1 MGVGRAQIVPED
13 RASGAMQIQ
22 GSFQFDKNASEYLNR
37 TPGSGGNRRTWTMS
51 FWMRRTSPGNS
62 SRFISTGYQTSGGVY
77 GFYIGYNSDKF
88 SFVANH
94 DSIGLDL
101 RPSAF
106 MMDTAAWYH
115 CVFALDTTQGTASDR
130 AAIYINGEKVTD
142 FATENY
148 PGQNTD
154 PNWNNTSK
162 THTIGGWNVNSSMAD
177 WFDGYL
183 TQFDFI
189 DGQMLDASYFAY
201 TDPLTNTWR
210 PKKYEGSYGTQG
222 FNLPMDG
229 SGETLGTDQ
238 SGNGNDWSLNNITTA
253 DVCAQSPSGTSYS
266 GKQRHGGSTTYNA
279 SRIPANYCT
288 LDPNN
293 EGGSL
298 TIKNVNT
305 EGDSSGE
312 ANIMG
317 THVIPPNSGK
327 YYWECQVT
335 NTMAGVIGIAEISV
349 ANTSTLASNTTIRGY
364 GADGNKYFGSTGAS
378 YGSAFSHSGWVS
390 VLFDSDQRTL
400 EFYYNGVSQGVAFT
414 SGRIV
419 PGAYYVPCFH
429 LNSMDLKVNFGAN
442 YAYST
447 TNWATVPPEG
457 YKTLCDA
464 SLSQSTGAVIPGKYC
479 AAVIYTGNE
488 SVRSFDIGFKPDL
501 IMTKSRSNS
510 GNWYWYDSTR
520 GANYYVKSNSDGN
533 ESNDANVLQSFN
545 IDGFTMGSGTP
556 SNQNSWSYIAWCFK
570 AGGGS
575 AAGQFWIDDRKYAS
589 AANAKL
595 SVGALTSSTINQ
607 TQTWSGL
614 FTLASGS
621 FDQAIT
627 NAFDGHISRAN
638 QARTSGNAVLI
649 TMSLS
654 TPVTVSSSIEV
665 FGERNYGSVCT
676 VTVDGDTY
684 TSSLTDTAG
693 PSRHHIF
700 KVRGSLTQMTLT
712 SLNPPGTGRTYMEGM
727 IIDGK
732 LLVDNGVSIDKPS
745 IAPSAAS
752 VGTNQGF
759 SIIKYEGNGSA
770 NQTIAHG
777 LGKKPTQIII
787 KRLDGGSGNTGDW
800 MMGGVGLHSWS
811 YYLVPN
817 KNQAEASDFAPFGPE
832 PTDSVFTVGSSDR
845 VNNDGN
851 DYIAYVWTD
860 IPGVQK
866 FGRYVGNGNTDGA
879 FINTGFKPA
888 LLVVKVITSG
898 ESERWYMFD
907 NKRNTHNPTYKYVD
921 LGDTMTEQTGYSA
934 NLVDFLSN
942 GFKFRNGAGNY
953 WNGAYNYV
961 YMAWAESP
969 QFNLYGGQSNAY

>member
-1 MGVGRAQIVPED
+1 MGVARAQTVTED

-22 GSFQFDKNASEYLNR
+22 GSFLFDKDNNEYLSR

-51 FWMRRTSPGNS
+51 FWMRRTVPGNS
-62 SRFISTGYQTSGGVY
+62 SRFVSTGYNTDGTY

-94 DSIGLDL
+94 DSVGLDL
-101 RPSAF
+101 RPSAKQ
-106 MMDTAAWYH
+106 MDTAAWYH

-130 AAIYINGEKVTD
+130 AAIYLNGVKQTN
-142 FATENY
+142 FGTETY
-148 PGQNTD
+148 PGQNTT
-154 PNWNNTSK
+154 PNWNNSSK
-162 THTIGGWNVNSSMAD
+162 THTIGAWELNGSMAD
-177 WFDGYL
+177 PFDGYL
-183 TQFDFI
+183 SQFYFI
-189 DGQMLDASYFAY
+189 DAQKLDASYFGY

-210 PKKYEGSYGTQG
+210 PKKYEGTYGTQG
-222 FNLPMDG
+222 FYLPMDG
-229 SGETLGTDQ
+229 SGATLGADQ
-238 SGNGNDWSLNNITTA
+238 SGNGNNWSLNSIDTA
-253 DVCAQSPSGTSYS
+253 DVCAQSPSGIVY
-266 GKQRHGGSTTYNA
+266 GGAGGIKA
-279 SRIPANYCT
+279 SRLPANYCT

-293 EGGSL
+293 SGGSL
-298 TIKNVNT
+298 TLKKANT
-305 EGDSSGE
+305 EADTSGE
-312 ANIMG
+312 ANVMG
-317 THVIPPNSGK
+317 THVMPPNSGK
-327 YYWECQVT
+327 YYWECKVL
-335 NTMAGVIGIAEISV
+335 NTMSGVIGIAEASV

-364 GADGNKYFGSTGAS
+364 GADGKKYYGNTGAS
-378 YGSAFSHSGWVS
+378 YGSVFSHSGWVS

-414 SGRIV
+414 SGRIT

-429 LNSMDLKVNFGAN
+429 LNSMDLDIVNFGAS

-447 TNWATVPPEG
+447 TNWATVPPDG

-464 SLSQSTGAVIPGKYC
+464 SLSQSTGSAFPGQYVKPVIW
-479 AAVIYTGNE
+479 TGNE
-488 SVRSFDIGFKPDL
+488 TAGRQIEVGFNPDL
-501 IMTKSRSNS
+501 IWGKARNDGTAWYWTDTVRGSNKFIYSNS
-510 GNWYWYDSTR
+510 NDNETTTSNIINVDDNNVKGFKLGSSGNINGTSSY
-520 GANYYVKSNSDGN
+520 NYVGY
-533 ESNDANVLQSFN
+533 A
-545 IDGFTMGSGTP
+545 
-556 SNQNSWSYIAWCFK
+556 FK
-570 AGGGS
+570 AGGNNGT
-575 AAGQFWIDDRKYAS
+575 WNIDGHAYAS
-589 AANAKL
+589 AADAKM
-595 SVGALTSSTINQ
+595 SVGALTSSTLNQ
-607 TQTWSGL
+607 SQTWSGL

-745 IAPSAAS
+745 IAPSGAS
-752 VGTNQGF
+752 VGTKQGL

-770 NQTIAHG
+770 TQTIPHG
-777 LGKKPTQIII
+777 LGKTPTQIMI

-800 MMGGVGLHSWS
+800 MMGGAGLTSWS

-817 KNQAEASDFAPFGPE
+817 KNQSEYSDFAPFGPE

-888 LLVVKVITSG
+888 LLIVKVITNG
-898 ESERWYMFD
+898 QSERWYVFD

-921 LGDTMTEQTGYSA
+921 LGDTMAEQTGYSS

-942 GFKFRNGAGNY
+942 GFKFRNGASNY
-953 WNGAYNYV
+953 WNGAYNYI

-969 QFNLYGGQSNAY
+969 QCNLYGGQSNAY